1 MNAKTD
7 YELNKEVQY
16 WAGRLI
22 GHEQNY
28 QIAQEIVDA
37 INNAEEVVRNL
48 TIPDVVGQSE
58 QLPLEFIKW
67 YSGMEEQK
75 ILNAHKRWKKEKG

>member
-1 MNAKTD
+1 MKVKND

-28 QIAQEIVDA
+28 EIAQEIVDA
-37 INNAEEVVRNL
+37 INNAEEVVKNL
-48 TIPDVVGQSE
+48 AIHDVSNSFYCYDRDALGNDHCNKQC
-58 QLPLEFIKW
+58 
-67 YSGMEEQK
+67 
-75 ILNAHKRWKKEKG
+75 KKCEYENKG